1 MEILT
6 KRAVLA
12 AAVCVAGC
20 AQLGPGVGT
29 SGGDRTATIQRTAY
43 GVAHI
48 VAPDLETLAYGMAYA
63 YAQDNVCMSADH
75 LVTVRGERSRYFG
88 DTAMGA
94 FGLRR
99 LGNAQIACSSPPR
112 STTRSWRVRPRPPAR
127 PPGRWSVAT
136 SLATTAFWPI
146 TRAPRRVAVCQ
157 PPAGASPGSSR

>member
-12 AAVCVAGC
+12 AAVCVVGC

-63 YAQDNVCMSADH
+63 YAQDDVCMSADH
-75 LVTVRGERSRYFG
+75 LVTVGGERSRYFG

-99 LGNAQIACSSPPR
+99 LGNAQIDLFVAATWRCTSSG
-112 STTRSWRVRPRPPAR
+112 A
-127 PPGRWSVAT
+127 
-136 SLATTAFWPI
+136 
-146 TRAPRRVAVCQ
+146 
-157 PPAGASPGSSR
+157 AG